1 MWYSSN
7 EETPKPQKDL
17 FIIYNREGGDLNKH
31 EEICNLYIKYCK
43 KNKILFTEFDDFIKK
58 LIEYSIH
65 YGVKNITKLKTK
77 DLQTGFLLLKENI
90 VEDLK
95 NIHLQNL

>member
-1 MWYSSN
+1 MWNSSKDD
-7 EETPKPQKDL
+7 TPKPQKEL
-17 FIIYNREGGDLNKH
+17 FVVCNREGSELKKH
-31 EEICNLYIKYCK
+31 EEICNLYIKHCK

-65 YGVKNITKLKTK
+65 YGVKNITKLKTR
-77 DLQTGFLLLKENI
+77 DLQNGFLLLKENI